1 MTIGTTTVW
10 TSSLAPGQLFRSREE
25 EEAEEHEQKIMP
37 RLVVK
42 QVLMHEGRVDAD
54 DEAVIDKIVA
64 NLGELWNVRG
74 FVSLRIG

>member
-10 TSSLAPGQLFRSREE
+10 TSSLAPGQLFRSR

-64 NLGELWNVRG
+64 NLGELWSVQG
-74 FVSLRIG
+74 YVKPQIG

>member
-10 TSSLAPGQLFRSREE
+10 TSSLAPDQLFRSR
-25 EEAEEHEQKIMP
+25 EEAEEHEQKIAP